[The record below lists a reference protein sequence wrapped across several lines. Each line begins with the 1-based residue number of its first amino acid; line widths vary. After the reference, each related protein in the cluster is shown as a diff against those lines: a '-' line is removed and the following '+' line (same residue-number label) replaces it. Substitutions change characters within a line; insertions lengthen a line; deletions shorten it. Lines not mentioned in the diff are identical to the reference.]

1 MPESS
6 VAFKTRADLREL
18 TKFNAELRALAKNL
32 DEVSRAKARAGA
44 GGPAPGAAPAPE
56 GARPAPPPT
65 PAQPDGAGGGAAA
78 TEEGGEAEGVDRTR
92 RRRGGG
98 RKRRRGGGGGGGEA
112 PPTPDPPATP
122 DEAQP
127 PSEDPATPAAQKKPK
142 GATGPTWGDRAL
154 SFTKSTAS
162 TALGTAVGM
171 GLGQSIT
178 GFVMG
183 AGEKYAEISKSLGQL
198 EQRFRSSDGAVAG
211 WGASLGYTIA
221 QVAELDKLIG
231 AVEDK
236 LSVRNARRYAGFSR
250 ATGMDAGTGSVL
262 SAMIGRS
269 TGAPL
274 NNAQLSSLTGL
285 GAATGMG
292 QGRFEEL
299 LQSVQ
304 SLTLAQQQTT
314 GRGNLGT
321 AEGLLGMVSNVFRGS
336 SLGQGAQGLGFLERL
351 QGTMTGNR
359 AFQVMAMRDAGF
371 GSPGGGPGY
380 VEMMKRLE
388 GGVFNGNNLAAMLQ
402 GVMGRGLSRE
412 QQISTLYNLSGGLG
426 GSLKMHEIEALIDR
440 YGNDAGITQLRG
452 MGNDPDAAVALMRNQ
467 PGAIRG
473 DMAALGGRT
482 VTAGERRAVQL
493 EQMQMAVG
501 QPVLEAMSDMTD
513 ALVALAR
520 SFKDYTGISAATM
533 LTAPVNAMATTARV
547 FAEEG
552 VGGVL
557 ERIAVSLEYI
567 RDRVTAWF
575 GGGSATPSSTQSTGQ
590 PRTTMRMK

>member
-56 GARPAPPPT
+56 GSRPGPPPT
-65 PAQPDGAGGGAAA
+65 PATPDGAGGGGGDP
-78 TEEGGEAEGVDRTR
+78 EESGEAKGVERTR

-98 RKRRRGGGGGGGEA
+98 RGRRRRGGGGGGGEA

-122 DEAQP
+122 DEALP
-127 PSEDPATPAAQKKPK
+127 PPDDPVTPAAQKKPK
-142 GATGPTWGDRAL
+142 GATGPTWSDRAL

-269 TGAPL
+269 TGGPL

-285 GAATGMG
+285 GSATGMG

-299 LQSVQ
+299 LQTVQ

-314 GRGNLGT
+314 GKGNLGT
-321 AEGLLGMVSNVFRGS
+321 AEGLLGMVSSVFRGS
-336 SLGQGAQGLGFLERL
+336 SLGQGTQGLGFLERL

-359 AFQVMAMRDAGF
+359 AFQVMSMRDAGF
-371 GSPGGGPGY
+371 GSGGGPNPI
-380 VEMMKRLE
+380 EMMKRLE
-388 GGVFNGNNLAAMLQ
+388 SGVFNGNNLAAMLQ
-402 GVMGRGLSRE
+402 GVMGKGLSRE
-412 QQISTLYNLSGGLG
+412 QQIYTLYNLSGGLG
-426 GSLKMHEIEALIDR
+426 GSMKMHEIEALLDR
-440 YGNDAGITQLRG
+440 YGNDAGITQLRA
-452 MGNDPDAAVALMRNQ
+452 MGDDPDAAVTIMRNQ

-473 DMAALGGRT
+473 DMASLGSRT

-520 SFKDYTGISAATM
+520 SFKDFTGISAADM
-533 LTAPVNAMATTARV
+533 LTSPVKALATTARV

-557 ERIAVSLEYI
+557 ERIAVALEFI
-567 RDRVTAWF
+567 RGRVESWF
-575 GGGSATPSSTQSTGQ
+575 GDGGSTPSSTQPTGQ
-590 PRTTMRMK
+590 PRTTMRWK